1 MHHVVGDRYALESV
15 LRRVQERI
23 RASLAK
29 IRTHA
34 TCEAEWAILDDAS
47 VVQRWVDAIEPL
59 RGRSV
64 VKSDDAV
71 STLWRDR
78 SIVLEGAQGVLLD
91 ERFGF
96 HPHTTWSCCTHAL
109 ASSLLRRHGWGGD
122 VERIGVLRAYATR
135 HGPGPFPTED
145 SCLAATLPEPH
156 NGSEGWQGV
165 FRRGW
170 PDLVLARYARDVCGA
185 LDALVI
191 THLDRLGALHKWK
204 VARAY
209 EGVGPDL
216 ATLDREGLCV
226 GLRPG
231 DLSHQ
236 ERLTHALQQ
245 ARPVYEALPSD
256 PERFV
261 ERIEAEL
268 GLPVTVTSHGPTALD
283 KRQRR

>member
-1 MHHVVGDRYALESV
+1 
-15 LRRVQERI
+15 
-23 RASLAK
+23 
-29 IRTHA
+29 
-34 TCEAEWAILDDAS
+34 
-47 VVQRWVDAIEPL
+47 
-59 RGRSV
+59 
-64 VKSDDAV
+64 
-71 STLWRDR
+71 
-78 SIVLEGAQGVLLD
+78 
-91 ERFGF
+91 
-96 HPHTTWSCCTHAL
+96 
-109 ASSLLRRHGWGGD
+109 
-122 VERIGVLRAYATR
+122 
-135 HGPGPFPTED
+135 
-145 SCLAATLPEPH
+145 
-156 NGSEGWQGV
+156 
-165 FRRGW
+165 
-170 PDLVLARYARDVCGA
+170 VCGA